1 MKQYIALSLLVGAC
15 AVALFSLF
23 GDNSYSRMQSLRRNI
38 ENQQGKNVEL
48 EAKVARLQ
56 SEISSLRFDDK
67 QLETTARNE
76 LGMAR
81 PNELIFRFDST
92 LDQETKKLEAQRQ
105 AASVDA
111 KGGDSASVL
120 RGAKSFQENSHSVD
134 QRPLVQ
140 NPHSVIKALPNGKV
154 P

>member
-48 EAKVARLQ
+48 EARVAKLQ

-67 QLETTARNE
+67 QLENTARNE

-92 LDQETKKLEAQRQ
+92 LEQETKKLEAQRQ
-105 AASVDA
+105 EA
-111 KGGDSASVL
+111 GDESATNQVHNKNSASVF
-120 RGAKSFQENSHSVD
+120 RANQPVADNSHSV
-134 QRPLVQ
+134 
-140 NPHSVIKALPNGKV
+140 IKTLPSGKV